1 MLDTKMPLNPADT
14 SSENCQMLVNAI
26 PHGLLQ
32 VSKNGEIRF
41 INDAAAKI
49 INSEATLIVGK
60 NIADLSSDLA
70 DIIKADWCDISIE
83 AKESSWMDIYTRFP
97 DNPPMTLQANIKR
110 ISDEDNSDRLLTMV
124 DISSKKYIDEKKQR
138 LLKID
143 ALGTLAG
150 GVAHEYNN
158 LLMVVGGYIQR
169 AKKRDLDEDRRADA
183 LIKAQEA
190 VDRAVV
196 ISKQLLIFS
205 GKHAR
210 EHKKTNLST
219 LLKNAK
225 GDLKAIIPDTIT
237 LNWEI
242 TDEHAVVLLDPIQFL
257 ETVTNLTSNAV
268 DATLY
273 GGEVTIGL
281 QVEDMG
287 TDSIVAVALDMK
299 PGRYVNVYVKDHGT
313 GIDASTMD
321 NMFDPF
327 FSTKTHKLAPGLGL
341 AVVYGFVKETGG
353 YINVL
358 TALEQGT
365 EMQLYFPLE
374 AGAEEKARAVT
385 GDLPLGNGEVILVVD
400 DEEGILAIIVDEL
413 EAFGYTVLSAC
424 GGIEALEIESEFEDD
439 IDLLLSDVMMPG
451 FTGPETARALL
462 EQRPNLKLI
471 FMSGYAPQKED
482 GRAKLPDGAAFLA
495 KPVEPA
501 TLAQKVKDVLSQ
513 ERSDSNE

>member
-1 MLDTKMPLNPADT
+1 MQNTKPLHNPSDAAFKDGH
-14 SSENCQMLVNAI
+14 MLVNAI
-26 PHGLLQ
+26 PHGILQ
-32 VSKNGEIRF
+32 VGKDGEIHF
-41 INDAAAKI
+41 VNDAATKI
-49 INSEATLIVGK
+49 INSEQNQIVGK
-60 NIADLSSDLA
+60 NIAEFSTDLA
-70 DIIKADWCDISIE
+70 DLIKMDWCDIPIE
-83 AKESSWMDIYTRFP
+83 AKETSWIEVNTRFA
-97 DNPPMTLQANIKR
+97 DNASMTLEANLKR
-110 ISDEDNSDRLLTMV
+110 MSDDDNSDRLLTMI

-169 AKKRDLDEDRRADA
+169 AKKSNIDEERRLEAIA
-183 LIKAQEA
+183 KAQGA

-210 EHKKTNLST
+210 AHKKTDLSI
-219 LLKNAK
+219 LISNAIE
-225 GDLKAIIPDTIT
+225 DFKAIIPDRIL
-237 LNWEI
+237 LNLEVA
-242 TDEHAVVLLDPIQFL
+242 DEHAVALLDPAQFL
-257 ETVTNLTSNAV
+257 ETITNLLTNAV

-273 GGEVTIGL
+273 DGEITLGL
-281 QVEDMG
+281 QIEDIG
-287 TDSIVAVALDMK
+287 TDSIVAVALDME

-341 AVVYGFVKETGG
+341 AVVYGFMKETGG

-365 EMQLYFPLE
+365 EMHLYFPLE
-374 AGAEEKARAVT
+374 SGAEEKERNQT
-385 GDLPLGNGEVILVVD
+385 DDLPLGNGEVILVVD
-400 DEEGILAIIVDEL
+400 DEEGILALVVDEL
-413 EAFGYTVLSAC
+413 EGLKYQVLSASS
-424 GGIEALEIESEFEDD
+424 GIEALEVESEFEDH
-439 IDLLLSDVMMPG
+439 IDLLLTDVMMPG
-451 FTGPETARALL
+451 FTGPETARAIKD
-462 EQRPNLKLI
+462 QRPDLNVL

-495 KPVEPA
+495 KPVEP
-501 TLAQKVKDVLSQ
+501 TILAQTIRDILSQ
-513 ERSDSNE
+513 KRSNSNE